1 VKRAERTRVKFPF
14 FSEPCEDFET
24 FREHRSVGTT
34 FSLLYTVASET
45 VWIIHVRDARGH
57 RGAEALREFIKTLR
71 RENDLQPE
79 IAAPSGPALRPIT
92 PLIVA
97 CALFMENLDS
107 TIVSTSLPAIA
118 ADLHQ
123 DPIAL
128 KLSMTSYLLAQAV
141 LIPAS
146 GWAADRFGA
155 RTVFRAAILVFTI
168 GSILCGLSSTLPQFV
183 AARIVQGCGGAMMA
197 PVGRLALMRSVER
210 SELVRALAWLT
221 IPALIGPMLG
231 PPVGG
236 FISTYFHW
244 RWNFW
249 INVPIGALGMILV
262 SRYIGEF
269 RQKPAPF
276 DTRGFVL
283 SAVSLSSLIFGL
295 SVLGRGLVP
304 FQIAGVL
311 SLFGAIGLAFYVRHA
326 RRVENPILD
335 LALFKVPTYRAAVL
349 GGSLFRIGV
358 GATPFLLPL
367 LLQLGFG
374 MTPFQSG
381 LTTFVATAGALIMK
395 ATAASVLQKFGFR
408 KVLLVNGV
416 LSSLLLAA
424 TGLFGVETPHALL
437 MAVLFAG
444 GFFRSLQFT
453 GVNALAYADIAPAQL
468 SKATSFYAMAQQLAL
483 SAGVAFAAAAL
494 EIAREISGGALGAAE
509 FPPAFFAVALVSA
522 FSLLAFLP
530 LPGDAG
536 AHLSGQRTQEAVRDD
551 PA

>member
-1 VKRAERTRVKFPF
+1 
-14 FSEPCEDFET
+14 
-24 FREHRSVGTT
+24 
-34 FSLLYTVASET
+34 
-45 VWIIHVRDARGH
+45 
-57 RGAEALREFIKTLR
+57 
-71 RENDLQPE
+71 
-79 IAAPSGPALRPIT
+79 LRPFVT

-141 LIPAS
+141 FIPAS

-155 RTVFRAAILVFTI
+155 RTVFRAAIFVFTL
-168 GSILCGLSSTLPQFV
+168 GSILCGLSSTLSQFV

-221 IPALIGPMLG
+221 IPALVGPMLG

-236 FISTYFHW
+236 FISTYLHW

-249 INVPIGALGMILV
+249 INVPIGVAGMILV

-269 RQKPAPF
+269 REAEPPVF
-276 DTRGFVL
+276 DTRGFIL
-283 SAVSLSSLIFGL
+283 SGLGLSSVIFGL
-295 SVLGRGLVP
+295 TVLGRGFVPLPWTLGLIGFGLVC
-304 FQIAGVL
+304 L
-311 SLFGAIGLAFYVRHA
+311 TLYFGHA
-326 RRVENPILD
+326 RAAENPILD
-335 LALFKVPTYRAAVL
+335 LSLFKIPTYRASVI

-381 LTTFVATAGALIMK
+381 LTTFVSTAGALIMK
-395 ATAASVLQKFGFR
+395 ATAASALQRFGFR
-408 KVLLVNGV
+408 TVLLVNGLV
-416 LSSLLLAA
+416 SSLSLAA
-424 TGLFGVETPHALL
+424 VGLFGLQTPHALI

-453 GVNALAYADIAPAQL
+453 AVNALAYAEIPAARL
-468 SKATSFYAMAQQLAL
+468 SKATSFYAVAQQLAL
-483 SAGVAFAAAAL
+483 SAGVTVAAGAL
-494 EIAREISGGALGAAE
+494 EVTRELSGGALGADQ

-522 FSLLAFLP
+522 VSLLSFLP
-530 LPGDAG
+530 LADDAG
-536 AHLSGQRTQEAVRDD
+536 AHLSGRKAHMD
-551 PA
+551 PS